1 MGQVTGRVTI
11 TVAGNRLKSKN
22 GATGRNFEGLT
33 RTGVAADTGV
43 AGYQEETAI
52 PEVECVIVH
61 DGKTSITELASI
73 TDATLSFD
81 TDSGKSY
88 VLRNAWHCGGSEL
101 SKEELKAKFQAMK
114 AEEV

>member
-11 TVAGNRLKSKN
+11 TVAGRRLKSKE
-22 GATGRNFEGLT
+22 GATLKNIEGIT
-33 RTGVAADTGV
+33 REGVAADTGV
-43 AGYQEETAI
+43 AGYQEATAI
-52 PEVECVIVH
+52 PEVECTIVH
-61 DGKTSITELASI
+61 DGNTAITELAAI

-81 TDSGKSY
+81 TDTGKSY

-101 SKEELKAKFQAMK
+101 SKGELQARFQAMK